1 MDINFFDELDTIVLE
16 LVSSSFDH
24 LQSHISPSYLLE
36 APYRDIL
43 IAVAQGD
50 GKLLN
55 ISKRA
60 RESESLTIELITQL
74 VELDMLQV
82 EESRENPL
90 RVHPKQKI
98 KRSLR
103 PYRIQ
108 PKVRFKIP
116 FFRFWFGFVE
126 PYRNKLLQGDNIGFV
141 ENYKSHY
148 DRCMSL
154 VFEQLS
160 DDLLELYLRDRDR
173 IVSRGSFWDHHS
185 EFDIL
190 SITHSGDIILG
201 ECKYKGRRVCKN
213 ELNKLKDKAKNSSI
227 AVDIYALFSKD
238 GFSNEL
244 KHSREKNLLLFDI
257 EDFKKLQ
264 E

>member
-1 MDINFFDELDTIVLE
+1 MSMVFFDEPNDIILDL
-16 LVSSSFDH
+16 LPSKFDD
-24 LQSHISPSYLLE
+24 LQSHISPSYLLD

-43 IAVAQGD
+43 MAVAQGD

-60 RESESLTIELITQL
+60 KQSESISIELITQL
-74 VELDMLQV
+74 VKLDILQV

-98 KRSLR
+98 KKSLR

-108 PKVRFKIP
+108 PKIRFKIP

-126 PYRNKLLQGDNIGFV
+126 PYRSRLLLGDHRGFI
-141 ENYKSHY
+141 ENYSSHHE
-148 DRCMSL
+148 RCMSL

-160 DDLLELYLRDRDR
+160 DDLLELYLKDRDT
-173 IVSRGSFWDHHS
+173 IISRGSFWDHHS

-190 SITHSGDIILG
+190 SITQGGDIILG

-227 AVDIYALFSKD
+227 SVDIYALFSKD

-244 KHSREKNLLLFDI
+244 KHSKEKNLLLFDI

-264 E
+264 Q